1 MDYYHPQDIIAM
13 FFLQCYQVY
22 RMTPSRGRA
31 LVINNS
37 LNRSGST
44 HDYENV
50 TTMLRKFGFIIS
62 GESDDKDW
70 RAQVKIS
77 HCECTCTKFRNE

>member
-1 MDYYHPQDIIAM
+1 
-13 FFLQCYQVY
+13 
-22 RMTPSRGRA
+22 MTPSRGRA
-31 LVINNS
+31 LVINSS

-70 RAQVKIS
+70 MAQVKIS
-77 HCECTCTKFRNE
+77 HCKCTCKKFRNE